1 MYPPCLSG
9 FSLPRTGGEMSLFR
23 ASAPFTPFPGPARR
37 ALRAGAPAASL
48 TLALAFALAAF
59 LFPAASPLMAQEA
72 ASPPPS
78 AAPAIED
85 TPAAREMV
93 HLGALGAY
101 SAGFVL
107 EAYGYIG
114 LLADVLHHGV
124 YEPEIVKSMLGETRV
139 FLQKAL
145 EKLTVYRNGTVTV
158 QPEDLVFINGIA
170 EIITLLIAEADG
182 LAAYCEGF
190 SKSDFER
197 FSESRTRAWALI
209 KQHLGLK

>member
-1 MYPPCLSG
+1 
-9 FSLPRTGGEMSLFR
+9 
-23 ASAPFTPFPGPARR
+23 
-37 ALRAGAPAASL
+37 
-48 TLALAFALAAF
+48 
-59 LFPAASPLMAQEA
+59 
-72 ASPPPS
+72 
-78 AAPAIED
+78 
-85 TPAAREMV
+85 MV